1 MTAPSHA
8 TATDQTDI
16 PLIVRASIK
25 LGLIQTVIIVLMAIV
40 SRGTEGPLEAA
51 GLAGLLLVGLAV
63 SVGLPGIWTN
73 ARTIEGIAGAAGIG
87 LAASAVF
94 LVIDAGLL
102 QPLGLWTNR
111 WREIGG
117 GSNWWYHPIWWMV
130 DAFLGWMGA
139 WVLAPPGGAGPAAIA
154 RDADGALDRADPR
167 GRRVG
172 GAVPFP
178 WRGLECAELRG
189 RLPCRPPPGGA
200 RLGDGPQ
207 GSLIPPCRSSGSS
220 SGSSAGC

>member
-139 WVLAPPGGAGPAAIA
+139 WVLARQAARGLQPSLAMLMGLSVGLTLVVGALAVLFHFPGAGWNVPSFGVAYLAGLPLA
-154 RDADGALDRADPR
+154 VLVSGM
-167 GRRVG
+167 GRKGV
-172 GAVPFP
+172 
-178 WRGLECAELRG
+178 
-189 RLPCRPPPGGA
+189 
-200 RLGDGPQ
+200 
-207 GSLIPPCRSSGSS
+207 
-220 SGSSAGC
+220 

>member
-139 WVLAPPGGAGPAAIA
+139 WVLARQAARGLQPSLAMLMGLSVGLTLVVGALAVLFHFPGAGWNVPSFGVAYLAGLPLA
-154 RDADGALDRADPR
+154 VLVSGM
-167 GRRVG
+167 GRKG
-172 GAVPFP
+172 G
-178 WRGLECAELRG
+178 
-189 RLPCRPPPGGA
+189 
-200 RLGDGPQ
+200 
-207 GSLIPPCRSSGSS
+207 
-220 SGSSAGC
+220 

>member
-8 TATDQTDI
+8 TAADQTDI

-139 WVLAPPGGAGPAAIA
+139 WVLARQAARGLQPSLAMLMGLSVGLTLVVGALAVLFHFPGAGWNVPSFGVAYLAGLPLA
-154 RDADGALDRADPR
+154 VLVSGM
-167 GRRVG
+167 GRKGV
-172 GAVPFP
+172 
-178 WRGLECAELRG
+178 
-189 RLPCRPPPGGA
+189 
-200 RLGDGPQ
+200 
-207 GSLIPPCRSSGSS
+207 
-220 SGSSAGC
+220 